1 MHPIC
6 INREAIQAQK
16 LQFYIVL
23 YWPIMESHLIS
34 RNLGPTL
41 IIVWILCARSS
52 AFPGDHL
59 SLKSDQ
65 RSIMEDRYES
75 WLARYN
81 RTYKSR
87 FEQMLR
93 FQIYQANVLYVDFI
107 NGLRLPF
114 ELTDNR
120 FADMTNVEFKATY
133 LRFHRRMNQRTDMEA
148 NATGGTSIDAPT
160 SFDWRKE
167 GAVTPVKDQGQ
178 CGSCWAFS
186 AVAAVEGLNKIKTG
200 KLVSLSEQELMDC
213 DVGKQNQ
220 GCSGGAMDTAFS
232 FIESNGGI
240 TSESNYP
247 YRGQEGSCDKAILR
261 NHAATISGYSNV
273 PADNEASLEAAVA
286 RQPISV
292 AIDAGGLDFQLYSRG
307 IFMGA
312 CGHDLN
318 HGVATVGY
326 GAEGQ
331 RKYWIVKNSWGRDW
345 GEDGYVRMLKDSPDR
360 RGVCGIAM
368 DASYPVKG

>member
-1 MHPIC
+1 MKPH
-6 INREAIQAQK
+6 
-16 LQFYIVL
+16 
-23 YWPIMESHLIS
+23 SIS
-34 RNLGPTL
+34 RSLGRNLFV
-41 IIVWILCARSS
+41 VWILCARPS

-59 SLKSDQ
+59 SLKSNQ
-65 RSIMEDRYES
+65 PSIMADRFES

-81 RTYKSR
+81 RTYESRAERELR
-87 FEQMLR
+87 FE
-93 FQIYQANVLYVDFI
+93 IYRANILYVDFI

-120 FADMTNVEFKATY
+120 FADMTNVEFRAAY
-133 LRFHRRMNQRTDMEA
+133 LGFHRRMNQRTDMETNVTDDA
-148 NATGGTSIDAPT
+148 DVDAPT

-213 DVGKQNQ
+213 DVGKDNQ
-220 GCSGGAMDTAFS
+220 GCSGGLMKTAFS
-232 FIESNGGI
+232 FIRRNGGI

-247 YRGQEGSCDKAILR
+247 YRGQVGSCDKTMLV
-261 NHAATISGYSNV
+261 NHAATISGYGNV
-273 PADNEASLEAAVA
+273 PADNEESLQAAVA
-286 RQPISV
+286 RQPISASV
-292 AIDAGGLDFQLYSRG
+292 DAGGLEFQLYSGG
-307 IFMGA
+307 IFTGG

-318 HGVATVGY
+318 HGVTVVGY
-326 GAEGQ
+326 GAEGR

-345 GEDGYVRMLKDSPDR
+345 GEDGYVRMLKDSRDR
-360 RGVCGIAM
+360 RGICGIAM
-368 DASYPVKG
+368 DANYPVKC